1 MQLPAFGALA
11 PFFRSN
17 RENPIHNRSPSAV
30 SHSPG
35 TDNDSL
41 LQKLRWQHYLCDE
54 SWWRWVLMAT
64 KRTKPGSEDRA
75 IISQMVLDGMRSGL
89 SAFKACQAAGVPQST
104 FSRWVDEDA
113 ILAENYT
120 RAREDLI
127 ERMAQEVLELSDSD
141 VGFLP
146 DGKKDW
152 AAVQKHKLQV
162 DTRKWLLSKLAPKK
176 YGEKLEVSGDPSSP
190 LVQRIERVIVKT

>member
-1 MQLPAFGALA
+1 MTA
-11 PFFRSN
+11 
-17 RENPIHNRSPSAV
+17 
-30 SHSPG
+30 
-35 TDNDSL
+35 
-41 LQKLRWQHYLCDE
+41 
-54 SWWRWVLMAT
+54 

-75 IISQMVLDGMRSGL
+75 IISQAVLDGMRSGL

-127 ERMAQEVLELSDSD
+127 ELMANEVLELSDKD
-141 VGFLP
+141 VGLQP

-176 YGEKLEVSGDPSSP
+176 YGEKLEVSGDPTNP
-190 LVQRIERVIVKT
+190 LVQRIERVIVKA